1 MEFLASSLKYKFD
14 KTKVNEKRLAIPDL
28 KSPAVLI
35 LKQTSVVTKQK
46 NLFPLSSTLTSV
58 KSIIIIDT
66 TKITTL
72 PRKWRLT
79 T

>member
-1 MEFLASSLKYKFD
+1 MK
-14 KTKVNEKRLAIPDL
+14 KRLAIPDL